1 VTELDLT
8 RLGRHVAERED
19 AALAADDAGTSEGTR
34 RFVAEYAAGTE
45 REGGDA
51 GAAALGR
58 EGHALGTGGAAGR
71 GRQRWFGLG
80 PQHGRRSRTGARGA
94 GAPALGLR
102 FGLAAMAAVVAVGL
116 FALKEGVLAPAA
128 LSFTIGASGETG
140 VLRDWASAPDDAS
153 LPIRFSDGTRVLL
166 EPQARARVVALSE
179 RGAEVVIESGRAH
192 LDVVPARAPVT
203 GESPWRV
210 SLGPFSVEVKGTRFD
225 VEWDPRTDDFALDLF
240 EGSVRVS
247 GCQEGHAHT
256 LVAGQGVRAS
266 CSQKRWSLVS
276 VSEAT
281 GSSASGATGAGAASA
296 GVAGAGPVAHAAP
309 GAGDAPGEDA
319 GGASVAAGEA
329 RAERGLGAP
338 GEAGASAATGA
349 AGAKV
354 ARGRGASAARAQQV
368 SPRSWQALALRGHYS
383 EAFERA
389 LDAGFDSECER
400 VGASDLVLLGDTA
413 RLGGDAARARAA
425 YLAARRRFDDSPAAA
440 QAAFGLGRLAVKS
453 NPREAIEWFERSLRE
468 APKGP
473 LAAAAHDWLFE
484 LVGETGTPSR
494 RREAAQRYLEQ
505 HGDGAHAEDARRIL
519 EGNER

>member
-1 VTELDLT
+1 MTELDLT

-34 RFVAEYAAGTE
+34 RSVAEYAARTGAE

-58 EGHALGTGGAAGR
+58 EGAAPGTGGAARR
-71 GRQRWFGLG
+71 GRERWFGLG
-80 PQHGRRSRTGARGA
+80 PKHGRGSRTRGA

-102 FGLAAMAAVVAVGL
+102 LGLVAMAAVVAVGL
-116 FALKEGVLAPAA
+116 FALKEVAPAP
-128 LSFTIGASGETG
+128 LSFTIGANGESG

-192 LDVVPARAPVT
+192 LDVVPARAPVA

-281 GSSASGATGAGAASA
+281 GSSASGATGAGATGAGAASA
-296 GVAGAGPVAHAAP
+296 GAAGAGPVVHPAA
-309 GAGDAPGEDA
+309 GAGGALGEDA
-319 GGASVAAGEA
+319 GGASVAAG
-329 RAERGLGAP
+329 
-338 GEAGASAATGA
+338 A

-354 ARGRGASAARAQQV
+354 VRGRGASAARAQQA
-368 SPRSWQALALRGHYS
+368 SARSWQALALHGHYS

-494 RREAAQRYLEQ
+494 RREAARRYLEQ
-505 HGDGAHAEDARRIL
+505 HGDGAHAEDAQRIL